1 MMPIERCPV
10 CGGNV
15 VEKEVVE
22 VLRGGDN
29 TAILTV
35 NAIVCQRCGER
46 FYSLNTV
53 RKFEDIKNK
62 LERQETEE
70 FQPVG
75 QSFRV
80 TSL

>member
-22 VLRGGDN
+22 VLHGGDN
-29 TAILTV
+29 TAILMV
-35 NAIVCQRCGER
+35 DSIVCQRCGER

-53 RKFEDIKNK
+53 RKFEEIKK
-62 LERQETEE
+62 
-70 FQPVG
+70 
-75 QSFRV
+75 SIIC
-80 TSL
+80 